1 MTKEQAKKTIQS
13 AIITAM
19 QNTALETGLTAD
31 RSDNLIRQI
40 IKCVFYDPSIKWAV
54 KELLLED

>member
-1 MTKEQAKKTIQS
+1 
-13 AIITAM
+13 
-19 QNTALETGLTAD
+19 LETGLTAD